1 MKQEECIVYLEAYE
15 KLGDGIV
22 DAYIDFRQR
31 KDLNYFIQLTGFD
44 SVSKTYIELRS
55 LKSAKRL
62 RRGCYYRLNLAMLKD
77 YTLEPNDRSVI
88 IGGIYDFKD
97 MEMPTND
104 DEELLQKHEALKL
117 EEMSMLSEP
126 GEKVFNIEESGNLSL
141 FVKDVGQ
148 ANWNELRS
156 DDSIAIVY
164 DVGARLSATKTEVDS
179 IVNSRKN
186 DLTVSR
192 PVLVISHWDMDHIH
206 CLKSMTEED
215 IREYFSKVVCPDKLK
230 SLTSTDI
237 LDKCKR
243 ALGTNNV
250 YCLSL
255 PRRTDGRTM
264 HLWRREG
271 IISLYKG
278 ESSSQPNYCGL
289 VMFVRGTERSANYT
303 GDCRLSQ
310 AGNAYQQEM
319 DLGLDTREHVLI
331 APHHGGD
338 CGASHRHYHYPCNLI
353 EISVGQNP
361 YGHPQNEMVAYLQ
374 SLGVVKQTRDVGDI
388 TETL

>member
-44 SVSKTYIELRS
+44 SVNKTHIELRS

-164 DVGARLSATKTEVDS
+164 DAGARLSATKTEVDS

-186 DLTVSR
+186 DLTVS
-192 PVLVISHWDMDHIH
+192 
-206 CLKSMTEED
+206 
-215 IREYFSKVVCPDKLK
+215 
-230 SLTSTDI
+230 
-237 LDKCKR
+237 
-243 ALGTNNV
+243 
-250 YCLSL
+250 
-255 PRRTDGRTM
+255 
-264 HLWRREG
+264 
-271 IISLYKG
+271 
-278 ESSSQPNYCGL
+278 
-289 VMFVRGTERSANYT
+289 
-303 GDCRLSQ
+303 
-310 AGNAYQQEM
+310 
-319 DLGLDTREHVLI
+319 
-331 APHHGGD
+331 
-338 CGASHRHYHYPCNLI
+338 
-353 EISVGQNP
+353 
-361 YGHPQNEMVAYLQ
+361 
-374 SLGVVKQTRDVGDI
+374 
-388 TETL
+388 